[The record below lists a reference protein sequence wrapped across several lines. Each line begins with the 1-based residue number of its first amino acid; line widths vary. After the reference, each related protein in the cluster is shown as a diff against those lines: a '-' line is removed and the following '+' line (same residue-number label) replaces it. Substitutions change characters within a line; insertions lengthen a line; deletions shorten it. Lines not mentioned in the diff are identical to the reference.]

1 MRGPEM
7 AEKTR
12 GHRKR
17 FVGVVVSDRMQKTV
31 TVRVEGRRPH
41 PNYGKFVLR
50 SKKYLAHDEAEEC
63 RVGDKVLIEET
74 RPLSRRKRF
83 RVKQILERAV

>member
-1 MRGPEM
+1 M

-31 TVRVEGRRPH
+31 TVRVQGRRPH
-41 PNYGKFVLR
+41 PSYGKFVLR